1 MTTTHVRIIRCH
13 CRTCGADYTRWR
25 PRRGRP
31 GRTGPDGSVCGM
43 RGRRLRLRGDVMP
56 IRMRVKLSPSLAE
69 TLPLRDGLRAEL
81 PRLAKDLAG
90 DIRRRTSSGRD
101 ASGRRFARKA
111 NGQPSNLTD
120 SGKMIASFRPTTV
133 TDTGFVLAPTGPR
146 NRKVAAIHMN
156 TGRPWIG
163 VTPTQVTEAV
173 EHIATAATG
182 KQS

>member
-1 MTTTHVRIIRCH
+1 
-13 CRTCGADYTRWR
+13 
-25 PRRGRP
+25 
-31 GRTGPDGSVCGM
+31 
-43 RGRRLRLRGDVMP
+43 MP

-163 VTPTQVTEAV
+163 VTPTHVTEAV
-173 EHIATAATG
+173 ERIATAATG